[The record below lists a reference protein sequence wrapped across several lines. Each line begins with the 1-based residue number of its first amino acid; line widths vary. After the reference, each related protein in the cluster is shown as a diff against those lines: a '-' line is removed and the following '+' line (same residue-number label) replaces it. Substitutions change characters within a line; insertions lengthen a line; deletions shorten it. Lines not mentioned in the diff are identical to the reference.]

1 MKEYIKFKYK
11 HKYSNLIKN
20 KNEYMRSPLTKLL
33 KKSKSFLKK
42 RWTSINILKGQQN
55 WSSNYQRFNRT
66 LIPPYMAYSI

>member
-42 RWTSINILKGQQN
+42 
-55 WSSNYQRFNRT
+55 
-66 LIPPYMAYSI
+66 